1 MQNWFVYSNNSP
13 NTYSVLGKYKDLPTN
28 RLVAVANINLD
39 IIFCNDNFS
48 KSFLLSI
55 GDSLHR
61 LNPTSELLYLIKGFT
76 GKKYLNLSSEVT
88 IKLPSKKESYPYK
101 VTIERIFIDSNE
113 LLFISIESLENRIA
127 IERKINALHNALDYG
142 GVPILITNVEKK
154 IVYVTRSF
162 EEIFSKEIDTLYL
175 SAIEDLFYEVL
186 QFDEFEAFKK
196 AVENNTAWKNIL
208 SIKRNKNI
216 EYWEFTLNPFVLDD
230 NLDVFLIL
238 SAINLT
244 EHIKQ
249 NKIIESSE
257 RKQKLIIE
265 NISDLLLILKQSSSQ
280 LLFENAND
288 NFCKYFELEKA
299 NNFLMPI
306 KNLMPENLI
315 VTISESIEELKK
327 FGKGIYEFRYSDNRE
342 RIFLCKLTSTT
353 TDDPES
359 IIYIV
364 TMKDITEESRYKEQL
379 EKSYKK
385 ELQLNKMKSDFLAN
399 ISHEIR
405 TPYNGLVGYSDIID
419 DCIAN
424 NDFQSL
430 QELTSAMKEVMGRAL
445 NLFTNLVE
453 VSQIEAGEVEI
464 EKVELNCNQVLNKIY
479 NKRLLDAQKK
489 NLEFK
494 LDLCSSELFI
504 EIDWVKLERIIDVL
518 IDNSIKYTSRG
529 YVSISTKEIGNNV
542 AIYITDTGIGF
553 DKSQTERLLAPF
565 TQEVEG
571 YSRPYEGVGLGLTVA
586 YKLTKLLGGNFEI
599 SSEKNKGTE
608 VKISFPKINGNKSN
622 TALEIL

>member
-1 MQNWFVYSNNSP
+1 MQNWFDYSNNSSG
-13 NTYSVLGKYKDLPTN
+13 TYSVLGEYKELPTN

-39 IIFCNDNFS
+39 IIFCNDSFS
-48 KSFLLSI
+48 KSFLLSV
-55 GDSLHR
+55 GDSFNR

-76 GKKYLNLSSEVT
+76 QKKYLNLSSEVT
-88 IKLPSKKESYPYK
+88 IKLPSKQESYPYK
-101 VTIERIFIDSNE
+101 VTIERIFIDSIE

-162 EEIFSKEIDTLYL
+162 EEIFSKEIDTLYH
-175 SAIEDLFYEVL
+175 SAIQDLFYEVL
-186 QFDEFEAFKK
+186 QFDEFEEFKK
-196 AVENNTAWKNIL
+196 AVENNTAWKKIL
-208 SIKRNKNI
+208 SVKRNKNI

-238 SAINLT
+238 SAVNLT

-265 NISDLLLILKQSSSQ
+265 NISDLLLILKQSNSQ

-299 NNFLMPI
+299 NNFLLPI
-306 KNLMPENLI
+306 QNLLPENLI

-327 FGKGIYEFRYSDNRE
+327 FGKGIYEFRYSDNKE

-353 TDDPES
+353 TDDSES

-379 EKSYKK
+379 EKNYKK

-405 TPYNGLVGYSDIID
+405 TPYNGLIGYSDIID

-424 NDFQSL
+424 QDYESL

-489 NLEFK
+489 NVEFK

-518 IDNSIKYTSRG
+518 IDNSIKYTSKG
-529 YVSISTKEIGNNV
+529 YVSISTKEIDNNV
-542 AIYITDTGIGF
+542 CIYITDTGIGF

-571 YSRPYEGVGLGLTVA
+571 YTRPYEGVGLGLTVA

>member
-1 MQNWFVYSNNSP
+1 MQNWFDYSNNSSG
-13 NTYSVLGKYKDLPTN
+13 TYSVLGEYKELPTN

-39 IIFCNDNFS
+39 IIFCNDSFS
-48 KSFLLSI
+48 KSFLLSV
-55 GDSLHR
+55 GDSFNR

-76 GKKYLNLSSEVT
+76 QKKYLNLSSEVT
-88 IKLPSKKESYPYK
+88 IKLPSKQESYPYK
-101 VTIERIFIDSNE
+101 VTIERIFIDSIE

-162 EEIFSKEIDTLYL
+162 EEIFSKEIDTLYH
-175 SAIEDLFYEVL
+175 SAIQDLFYEVL
-186 QFDEFEAFKK
+186 QFDEFEEFKK
-196 AVENNTAWKNIL
+196 AVENNTAWKKIL
-208 SIKRNKNI
+208 SVKRNKNI

-238 SAINLT
+238 SAVNLT

-265 NISDLLLILKQSSSQ
+265 NISDLLLILKQSNSQ

-299 NNFLMPI
+299 NNFLLPI
-306 KNLMPENLI
+306 QNLLPENLI

-327 FGKGIYEFRYSDNRE
+327 FGKGIYEFRYSDNKE

-353 TDDPES
+353 TDDSES

-379 EKSYKK
+379 EKNYKK

-405 TPYNGLVGYSDIID
+405 TPYNGLIGYSDIID

-424 NDFQSL
+424 QDYESL

-489 NLEFK
+489 NVEFK

-518 IDNSIKYTSRG
+518 IDNSIKYTSQG
-529 YVSISTKEIGNNV
+529 YVSISTKEIDNNV
-542 AIYITDTGIGF
+542 CIYITDTGIGF

-571 YSRPYEGVGLGLTVA
+571 YTRPYEGVGLGLTVA

-608 VKISFPKINGNKSN
+608 VKISFPKINGNKSY